1 MLGTVILTRFDLW
14 PALLSVAALAALAG
28 GRERLG
34 LGVLG
39 LAVSAKIYPAVLLP
53 IALLYVARR
62 RGGREALVGLGI
74 FAAVL
79 AAVLVPFAVLSWDGL
94 LHAFTE
100 QARRPLQIESL
111 GSSVLLA
118 VADLGGYEPTIVS
131 SFGSQN
137 LSGQLPDTLAGLQTA
152 VQIVAVVAVW
162 ILFAISRRGTPQLL
176 AASAAAVAAFAA
188 FGKVLSPQFLIWLIP
203 LVALVLGRL
212 GAVAWGLFALALALT
227 HAYFPEALLRRPAHA
242 GLGTGLA
249 PGRPERRLRRPGS
262 AAFGRAEPGRAGA
275 YVTSTRTVSQA
286 VARPSEPQSISAPS
300 IRTSPSAGW
309 NRTGKPLRMRSI
321 ASSARTP
328 ITESCGPVM
337 PASVSAAVPPEDPRV
352 VRLHVRVRSDH
363 GSRPAVEHAGERDLL
378 ARRFGVEVDDHDR
391 CLAPQ
396 LLDELLGHGERV
408 RLRLHEQPAHEV
420 EHRDKRAVARG
431 RDAGSTSRS
440 PGPPKFAGRST
451 RSLDSSSG

>member
-1 MLGTVILTRFDLW
+1 MLAALLGCALFLLSWGLLHVPPLSRNQIIDTPTYQRFGDAVVDGQVPYRDFDIEYPPGALPVFILPSLAAEDDYRTVFEVLMLLCGLGAVVLVARTLDAAGADRRRLLAGCALAGFAPLVLGTVILTRFDLW
-14 PALLSVAALAALAG
+14 PALLSVGALAALAG

-152 VQIVAVVAVW
+152 VQIVAVIAVW
-162 ILFAISRRGTPQLL
+162 ILFAISPRGTPHLL

-227 HAYFPEALLRRPAHA
+227 HAYFPKRYFDGLLTLDSGPVWLLVARNVALVALVVLLSVA
-242 GLGTGLA
+242 L
-249 PGRPERRLRRPGS
+249 S
-262 AAFGRAEPGRAGA
+262 RAEP
-275 YVTSTRTVSQA
+275 
-286 VARPSEPQSISAPS
+286 
-300 IRTSPSAGW
+300 SP
-309 NRTGKPLRMRSI
+309 T
-321 ASSARTP
+321 
-328 ITESCGPVM
+328 
-337 PASVSAAVPPEDPRV
+337 
-352 VRLHVRVRSDH
+352 
-363 GSRPAVEHAGERDLL
+363 
-378 ARRFGVEVDDHDR
+378 
-391 CLAPQ
+391 
-396 LLDELLGHGERV
+396 
-408 RLRLHEQPAHEV
+408 
-420 EHRDKRAVARG
+420 
-431 RDAGSTSRS
+431 
-440 PGPPKFAGRST
+440 
-451 RSLDSSSG
+451 

>member
-1 MLGTVILTRFDLW
+1 VLAALLGCALFLLSWGLLHVPPLSRHQIIDTPTYQRFGNAVVDGQVPYRDFDIEYPPGALPVFILPSLAAEDDYRTVFEVLMLLCGLGAVVLVARTLDAAGADRRRLLAGCALAGLAPLVLGTVILTRFDLW
-14 PALLSVAALAALAG
+14 PALLSVGALAALAG

-152 VQIVAVVAVW
+152 VQIVAVIAVW
-162 ILFAISRRGTPQLL
+162 ILFAISPRGTPQLL

-227 HAYFPEALLRRPAHA
+227 HAYFPKRYFDGLLTLDSGPVWLLVARNVAFVALVVLLSVA
-242 GLGTGLA
+242 L
-249 PGRPERRLRRPGS
+249 S
-262 AAFGRAEPGRAGA
+262 RAEP
-275 YVTSTRTVSQA
+275 
-286 VARPSEPQSISAPS
+286 
-300 IRTSPSAGW
+300 SP
-309 NRTGKPLRMRSI
+309 T
-321 ASSARTP
+321 
-328 ITESCGPVM
+328 
-337 PASVSAAVPPEDPRV
+337 
-352 VRLHVRVRSDH
+352 
-363 GSRPAVEHAGERDLL
+363 
-378 ARRFGVEVDDHDR
+378 
-391 CLAPQ
+391 
-396 LLDELLGHGERV
+396 
-408 RLRLHEQPAHEV
+408 
-420 EHRDKRAVARG
+420 
-431 RDAGSTSRS
+431 
-440 PGPPKFAGRST
+440 
-451 RSLDSSSG
+451 

>member
-1 MLGTVILTRFDLW
+1 MLAALLGCALFLLSWGLLHVPPLSRNQIIDTPTYQRFGDAVVDGQVPYRDFDIEYPPGALPAFILPSLAAEDDYRTVFEVLMLLCGLGAVVLVARTLDAAGADRRRLLAGCALAGLAPLVLGTVILTRFDLW
-14 PALLSVAALAALAG
+14 PALLSVGALAALAG

-152 VQIVAVVAVW
+152 VQIVAVIAVW
-162 ILFAISRRGTPQLL
+162 ILFAISPRRTPQLL

-227 HAYFPEALLRRPAHA
+227 HAYFPKRYFDGLLTLDSGPVWLLVARNVAFVALVVL
-242 GLGTGLA
+242 LA
-249 PGRPERRLRRPGS
+249 VALS
-262 AAFGRAEPGRAGA
+262 RAEP
-275 YVTSTRTVSQA
+275 
-286 VARPSEPQSISAPS
+286 
-300 IRTSPSAGW
+300 SP
-309 NRTGKPLRMRSI
+309 T
-321 ASSARTP
+321 
-328 ITESCGPVM
+328 
-337 PASVSAAVPPEDPRV
+337 
-352 VRLHVRVRSDH
+352 
-363 GSRPAVEHAGERDLL
+363 
-378 ARRFGVEVDDHDR
+378 
-391 CLAPQ
+391 
-396 LLDELLGHGERV
+396 
-408 RLRLHEQPAHEV
+408 
-420 EHRDKRAVARG
+420 
-431 RDAGSTSRS
+431 
-440 PGPPKFAGRST
+440 
-451 RSLDSSSG
+451 

>member
-1 MLGTVILTRFDLW
+1 MLAALLGCALFLLSWGLLHVPPLSRNQIIDTPTYQRFGDAVVDGQVPYRDFDIEYPPGALPVFILPSLAAEDDYRTVFEVLMLLCGLGAVVLVARTLDAAGADRRRLLAGCALAGLAPLVLGTVILTRFDLW
-14 PALLSVAALAALAG
+14 PALLSAGALAALAG

-152 VQIVAVVAVW
+152 VQIVAVIAVW
-162 ILFAISRRGTPQLL
+162 ILFAISPRGTPHLL

-227 HAYFPEALLRRPAHA
+227 HAYFPKRYFDGLLTLDSGPVWLLVARNVALVALVVLLSVA
-242 GLGTGLA
+242 L
-249 PGRPERRLRRPGS
+249 S
-262 AAFGRAEPGRAGA
+262 RAEP
-275 YVTSTRTVSQA
+275 
-286 VARPSEPQSISAPS
+286 
-300 IRTSPSAGW
+300 SP
-309 NRTGKPLRMRSI
+309 T
-321 ASSARTP
+321 
-328 ITESCGPVM
+328 
-337 PASVSAAVPPEDPRV
+337 
-352 VRLHVRVRSDH
+352 
-363 GSRPAVEHAGERDLL
+363 
-378 ARRFGVEVDDHDR
+378 
-391 CLAPQ
+391 
-396 LLDELLGHGERV
+396 
-408 RLRLHEQPAHEV
+408 
-420 EHRDKRAVARG
+420 
-431 RDAGSTSRS
+431 
-440 PGPPKFAGRST
+440 
-451 RSLDSSSG
+451 

>member
-1 MLGTVILTRFDLW
+1 MLAALLGCALFLLSWGLLHVPPLSRNQIIDTPTYQRFGEAVVDGQIPYRDFDIEYPPGALPVFILPSLAAEDDYRTVFEVLMLLCGLGAVVLVARTLDAAGADRRRLLAACALAGLAPLVLGTVILTRFDLW
-14 PALLSVAALAALAG
+14 PALLSVGALAALAG

-152 VQIVAVVAVW
+152 VQIVAVIAVW
-162 ILFAISRRGTPQLL
+162 ILFAISPRGTPQLL

-227 HAYFPEALLRRPAHA
+227 HAYFPKRYFDGLLTLDSGPVW
-242 GLGTGLA
+242 LL
-249 PGRPERRLRRPGS
+249 
-262 AAFGRAEPGRAGA
+262 
-275 YVTSTRTVSQA
+275 
-286 VARPSEPQSISAPS
+286 VARNVAFVALVVLLSVALSRAKPSP
-300 IRTSPSAGW
+300 T
-309 NRTGKPLRMRSI
+309 
-321 ASSARTP
+321 
-328 ITESCGPVM
+328 
-337 PASVSAAVPPEDPRV
+337 
-352 VRLHVRVRSDH
+352 
-363 GSRPAVEHAGERDLL
+363 
-378 ARRFGVEVDDHDR
+378 
-391 CLAPQ
+391 
-396 LLDELLGHGERV
+396 
-408 RLRLHEQPAHEV
+408 
-420 EHRDKRAVARG
+420 
-431 RDAGSTSRS
+431 
-440 PGPPKFAGRST
+440 
-451 RSLDSSSG
+451 

>member
-1 MLGTVILTRFDLW
+1 MLAALLGCALFLLSWGLLHVPPLSRNQIIDTPTYQRFGDAVVDGQVPYRDFDIEYPPGALPVFILPSLAAEDDYRTVFEVLMLLCGLGAVVLVARTLDAAGADRRRLLAGCALAGLAPLVLGTVILTRFDLW
-14 PALLSVAALAALAG
+14 PALLSVGALAALAG

-152 VQIVAVVAVW
+152 VQIVAVIAVW
-162 ILFAISRRGTPQLL
+162 ILFAISPRGTPHLL

-227 HAYFPEALLRRPAHA
+227 HAYFPKRYFDGLLTLDSGPVWLLVARNVALVALVVLLSVA
-242 GLGTGLA
+242 L
-249 PGRPERRLRRPGS
+249 S
-262 AAFGRAEPGRAGA
+262 RAEP
-275 YVTSTRTVSQA
+275 
-286 VARPSEPQSISAPS
+286 
-300 IRTSPSAGW
+300 SP
-309 NRTGKPLRMRSI
+309 T
-321 ASSARTP
+321 
-328 ITESCGPVM
+328 
-337 PASVSAAVPPEDPRV
+337 
-352 VRLHVRVRSDH
+352 
-363 GSRPAVEHAGERDLL
+363 
-378 ARRFGVEVDDHDR
+378 
-391 CLAPQ
+391 
-396 LLDELLGHGERV
+396 
-408 RLRLHEQPAHEV
+408 
-420 EHRDKRAVARG
+420 
-431 RDAGSTSRS
+431 
-440 PGPPKFAGRST
+440 
-451 RSLDSSSG
+451 

>member
-1 MLGTVILTRFDLW
+1 MLAALLGCALFLLSWGLLHVPPLSRNQIIDTPTYQRFGDAVVDGQVPYRDFDIEYPPGALPVFILPSLAAEDDYRTVFEVLMLLCGLGAVVLVARTLDAAGADRRRLLAGCALAGLAPLVLGTVILTRFDLW
-14 PALLSVAALAALAG
+14 PALLSVGALAALAG

-152 VQIVAVVAVW
+152 VQIVAVIAVW
-162 ILFAISRRGTPQLL
+162 ILFAISPRGTPQLL

-227 HAYFPEALLRRPAHA
+227 HAYFPKRYFDGLLTLDSGPVWLLVARNVAFVALVVLLSVA
-242 GLGTGLA
+242 L
-249 PGRPERRLRRPGS
+249 S
-262 AAFGRAEPGRAGA
+262 RAEP
-275 YVTSTRTVSQA
+275 
-286 VARPSEPQSISAPS
+286 
-300 IRTSPSAGW
+300 SP
-309 NRTGKPLRMRSI
+309 T
-321 ASSARTP
+321 
-328 ITESCGPVM
+328 
-337 PASVSAAVPPEDPRV
+337 
-352 VRLHVRVRSDH
+352 
-363 GSRPAVEHAGERDLL
+363 
-378 ARRFGVEVDDHDR
+378 
-391 CLAPQ
+391 
-396 LLDELLGHGERV
+396 
-408 RLRLHEQPAHEV
+408 
-420 EHRDKRAVARG
+420 
-431 RDAGSTSRS
+431 
-440 PGPPKFAGRST
+440 
-451 RSLDSSSG
+451 